1 MSHSVAIVLLDGF
14 TDSGP
19 AITLDVL
26 RAANALARRKLFRV
40 ALLSER
46 GHSAR
51 AASGSRVT
59 TRGRWRDAFRYD
71 TVVIPG
77 RWAESPQALPRWLLE
92 PPTKRAVA
100 LVSALHRKKRQ
111 LAASCG
117 GTFVLAEAGVL
128 DGRTATTTWW
138 AAEVFRERFP
148 RVQLDV
154 DRALVVDG
162 KVLTA
167 GAVFAAADL
176 ALSLVTRVGGPVLAQ
191 QVARVL
197 LLDGHVAQTPY
208 VLLRQATQPGLA
220 HQAEAWVRKHV
231 ADAPSVAELAR
242 AMKLSERTLARQ
254 LRAAVGLSPVAFMQ
268 RVRLEVAT
276 QLLETTSVAVE
287 EISVRVG
294 YAESATLRK
303 LFRSV
308 LRTSPREVRARARVL
323 HVGT

>member
-1 MSHSVAIVLLDGF
+1 MAHAVGILLLDGF

-26 RAANALARRKLFRV
+26 RAANALVRRKLFRV

-46 GHSAR
+46 GGSAR

-59 TRGRWRDAFRYD
+59 TQGRWRDASRFE
-71 TVVIPG
+71 TVLVPG
-77 RWAESPQALPRWLLE
+77 RWAESAEDLPRWLARPE
-92 PPTKRAVA
+92 TRRAA
-100 LVSALHRKKRQ
+100 NLVRSLHRKRQ
-111 LAASCG
+111 SLGASCG
-117 GTFVLAEAGVL
+117 GTFLLAEAGVL

-154 DRALVVDG
+154 DRALVIDG
-162 KVLTA
+162 HVATA

-176 ALSLVTRVGGPVLAQ
+176 ALSMVTRVGGPELAQ

-208 VLLRQATQPGLA
+208 VMLRQSTQRGLA
-220 HQAEAWVRKHV
+220 QNAEAWVRQHV
-231 ADAPSVAELAR
+231 AEAPSVVELAK
-242 AMKLSERTLARQ
+242 AMKLSERSLARH
-254 LRAAVGLSPVAFMQ
+254 LHASVGLSPVAFMQ

-276 QLLETTSVAVE
+276 HLLETTSLAVE
-287 EISVRVG
+287 EVSERVG

-308 LRTSPREVRARARVL
+308 LHTSPKEVRTRARVL
-323 HVGT
+323 HA